1 MRSLPSLIIR
11 LVSAFTLAFTLA
23 WARRFFSTWPE
34 SWLTRALVW
43 ATCCF
48 TVARSLRMFTLNSV
62 WAAAILRADSALA
75 DAMLRT
81 VEAKRR
87 SLRAEK
93 AFREA
98 SMREV
103 EDLSA
108 MSAWARSRA
117 IRARALRN

>member
-23 WARRFFSTWPE
+23 WARRSSSTWPE
-34 SWLTRALVW
+34 SWLTRALVM

-93 AFREA
+93 AFKEA
-98 SMREV
+98 SIQEV